1 MKAFTFDIE
10 YLCQKMSDMSGLPI
24 RIYRNHELKK
34 IYSVIPL
41 IVDPFIRYQEELLQ
55 RTEHVSYYIS
65 SGSDYYGIINSDPLK
80 IIIGPS
86 RQDIRSE
93 QELKDL
99 AFDLN
104 VPAKDYESF
113 SLAMKAIVPM
123 PLDSVIQMM
132 CTLNH
137 VLNGEKLNVSDFQI
151 KETELVE
158 KFDYEMPVSASDTY
172 KSYNIENQIADI
184 VRSGDTASLER
195 WVKEAPTV
203 RSGNLSSNLIRQNKN
218 TLIVNATLIS
228 RIAISCGM
236 DVSDAFKLSD
246 SFIQRCENA
255 RDISEINALQ
265 YELVYTYTK
274 EVGKLKQFTV
284 DSTLINE
291 IYFYILHHISEPLTT
306 GMIADAVY
314 MSRSHLST
322 LFKKMYH
329 KNLIDYI
336 HEVKIDKAK
345 ELLKDRT
352 KSITQIAAYLGY
364 SSSSHFSRIF
374 KKIQRMTPLEY
385 RESLSK

>member
-1 MKAFTFDIE
+1 MKAFTIDIR

-24 RIYRNHELKK
+24 RIYENDTLNQS
-34 IYSVIPL
+34 YSVIPL
-41 IVDPFIRYQEELLQ
+41 PIDPFVRYQAELLRRQ
-55 RTEHVSYYIS
+55 DHVSYYIS
-65 SGSDYYGIINSDPLK
+65 PESDYYGIINSKRLK
-80 IIIGPS
+80 IVIGPS
-86 RQDIRSE
+86 RQDARSE

-99 AFDLN
+99 AFELN
-104 VPAKDYESF
+104 VPAKEYESF
-113 SLAMKAIVPM
+113 SMAMKAIVPM

-151 KETELVE
+151 KETELIE
-158 KFDYEMPVSASDTY
+158 KFDYEMPVTDSDMY
-172 KSYNIENQIADI
+172 KSYNIENQIISI
-184 VRSGDTASLER
+184 VRSGDVRSLER
-195 WVKEAPTV
+195 WIKEAPTV
-203 RSGNLSSNLIRQNKN
+203 RPGTLSRNLIRQNRN
-218 TLIVNATLIS
+218 TLIVNATLVS
-228 RIAISCGM
+228 RVAISCGM

-265 YELVYTYTK
+265 YELVYTYTR
-274 EVGKLKQFTV
+274 EVGKLKQLAA
-284 DSTLINE
+284 DSGLIHE
-291 IYFYILHHISEPLTT
+291 IYYYIVHHISEPLTT

-314 MSRSHLST
+314 MSRSRLST
-322 LFKKMYH
+322 VFKKNYQ

-364 SSSSHFSRIF
+364 SSASHFSRVF
-374 KKIQRMTPLEY
+374 SKLQNMTPSDY
-385 RESLSK
+385 RENI